1 MNNTVEKEEEGLMET
16 VLSEA
21 AELSQQADLQHRLLW
36 VQQPHTPT
44 SKVLLARILGDDM
57 LSTRNCPCESTI

>member
-36 VQQPHTPT
+36 VQECELKQLKHFAKCYT
-44 SKVLLARILGDDM
+44 LLFSPSDKCG
-57 LSTRNCPCESTI
+57 C